1 MRSGRVNT
9 RRALRVLSALAV
21 AIGLV
26 VSAAP
31 AAYADEHDDAFLKAL
46 KRQDILPLGDPTGP
60 VTWAHWACDQLDQG
74 ADPYHVVAWLG
85 QYNNTE
91 DPAFDASDA
100 MFLREATIYYCPAHK
115 EIALSVASRSG

>member
-1 MRSGRVNT
+1 MGTNGDDA
-9 RRALRVLSALAV
+9 RRAVKVFSALAV
-21 AIGLV
+21 AVGLA

-31 AAYADEHDDAFLKAL
+31 AAHADEHDDAFLTAL
-46 KRQDILPLGDPTGP
+46 KRQGILPLGDPTGP

-100 MFLREATIYYCPAHK
+100 KFLREATIY
-115 EIALSVASRSG
+115 